1 MKKVIISVAMVLI
14 ATTLNAQTPNT
25 GTGTTNLD
33 TSANPSGTGF
43 GGALGGAN
51 STTAPTNIPS
61 NTIPR
66 GNTFDP
72 TLNQQRMEDPT
83 NPMGGS
89 QSGITPEGTTTTPSN
104 MDTVTPR
111 APATPQSLD
120 RQESRPFVPAATGVG
135 PSAPTTY

>member
-14 ATTLNAQTPNT
+14 AATLNAQTPT
-25 GTGTTNLD
+25 SGTGTTNLD
-33 TSANPSGTGF
+33 TSANPSGVGF

-72 TLNQQRMEDPT
+72 AIDQQRMEDPT

-89 QSGITPEGTTTTPSN
+89 QSGITPSGTTTTPST

-111 APATPQSLD
+111 APATPQSID
-120 RQESRPFVPAATGVG
+120 RQENRHNVPA
-135 PSAPTTY
+135 PSTYWD